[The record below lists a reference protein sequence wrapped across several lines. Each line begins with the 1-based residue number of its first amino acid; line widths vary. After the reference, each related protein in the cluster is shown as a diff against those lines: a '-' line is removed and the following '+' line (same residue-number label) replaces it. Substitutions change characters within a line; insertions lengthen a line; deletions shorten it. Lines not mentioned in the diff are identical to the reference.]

1 MAVATRAELRMKAVA
16 RSLLDFDTS
25 YGLGPF
31 LWVTLPMCIYREL
44 PPRLIDHQ
52 SIHLLT
58 DLSYY

>member
-31 LWVTLPMCIYREL
+31 SLGDFADV
-44 PPRLIDHQ
+44 
-52 SIHLLT
+52 HL
-58 DLSYY
+58 